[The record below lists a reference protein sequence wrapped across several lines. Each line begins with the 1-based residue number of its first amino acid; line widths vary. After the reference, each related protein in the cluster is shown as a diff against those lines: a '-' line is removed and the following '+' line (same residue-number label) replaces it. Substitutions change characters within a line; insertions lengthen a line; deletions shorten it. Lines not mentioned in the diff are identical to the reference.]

1 MKIAVLLG
9 LAPLFLLWLE
19 PCLANRFEAIGGG
32 VSGSQALKLEWLRN
46 FSLIAGSLCL
56 LGALLAVAVPRR
68 NALLLNYSNWKSSAA
83 VLGVF
88 GALFFLAYFLL

>member
-19 PCLANRFEAIGGG
+19 PCLANRFETIGGG
-32 VSGSQALKLEWLRN
+32 LSGSDALKLEWLRN

-56 LGALLAVAVPRR
+56 LGALLAVAVHRR

-88 GALFFLAYFLL
+88 GALFFLAYILL

>member
-1 MKIAVLLG
+1 MKSALLLA
-9 LAPLFLLWLE
+9 LAPALLLWLE
-19 PCLANRFEAIGGG
+19 PCLANRFETIGGG
-32 VSGSQALKLEWLRN
+32 LSGSNTLKLEWLRN

-88 GALFFLAYFLL
+88 GALFFIAYFLL